1 MTELWRVPVAVTRVY
16 LAIEADLPIEEMS
29 ELIGIQPSSSRRYEN
44 RLVGRELTEWKLE
57 LESGT
62 NSIQVVDS
70 ACQRL
75 LELGQGIAES
85 VGGIV
90 DGGGNAAFVIAQHV
104 TGNPETTGIA
114 LSSEIVAWLAS
125 AHAWISIDQ
134 SVMKDDDWPV

>member
-75 LELGQGIAES
+75 LDSARGSLKAW
-85 VGGIV
+85 
-90 DGGGNAAFVIAQHV
+90 AA
-104 TGNPETTGIA
+104 
-114 LSSEIVAWLAS
+114 SSTEAGTPRS
-125 AHAWISIDQ
+125 
-134 SVMKDDDWPV
+134 